1 MSADKRPAGVGG
13 KRANSGGKGGGSR
26 GSGGKATAPQG
37 EAAEALPEGAANP
50 PESQDKKG
58 HAERAMTR
66 SVKLFASPGPGRPL
80 TAKDAA
86 VRKTD
91 DGDFLVKADEDGE
104 DQLVELPGPIQVA
117 DTARVINGIQLNAGE
132 EFILP

>member
-1 MSADKRPAGVGG
+1 MAKPKGVGG
-13 KRANSGGKGGGSR
+13 VVAAKSTKRAPAKPLGS
-26 GSGGKATAPQG
+26 AAAAPQG
-37 EAAEALPEGAANP
+37 GAAGALPEGAANP

-66 SVKLFASPGPGRPL
+66 SVKLFVSPGQGRPL